1 MAKWRHPTKENVM
14 LHDDFYYEPTD
25 TQVSS
30 HHDWDSQYLASKF
43 GCSPDHLLR
52 AMRATG
58 ASAEEVKQYLQR

>member
-1 MAKWRHPTKENVM
+1 M

-25 TQVSS
+25 TQVSN

-52 AMRATG
+52 AMRVTG